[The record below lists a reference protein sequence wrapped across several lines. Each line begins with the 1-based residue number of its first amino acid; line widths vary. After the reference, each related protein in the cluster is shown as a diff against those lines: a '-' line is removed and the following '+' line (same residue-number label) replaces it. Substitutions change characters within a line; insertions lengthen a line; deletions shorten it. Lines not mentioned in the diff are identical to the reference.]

1 MAHAGTLGAVYNVR
15 INLAE
20 IQDEGWVQDVRGQL
34 SALVES
40 ADAGA
45 AEMRQLVDSRL

>member
-15 INLAE
+15 INLGE
-20 IQDEGWVQDVRGQL
+20 IQWVQDVRSLL